1 MSRDLRTPRSPKV
14 TEISSF
20 TVRAARRK
28 GKMERRREKDK
39 VERAMEAVNSK
50 LAAERAERRNKRLPR
65 KEEYTVTA
73 RPRNDRG
80 AARVKVA
87 ETNGG
92 AKSERSYSFS
102 QENEPTFAQAKVMGR
117 LQATFF
123 DMDMVPK
130 YRNFTNINGRRKKQ
144 RNSQQEIAV
153 KNVITQMKSLTS
165 TCSAR
170 LDNLHCSQKLLYI

>member
-1 MSRDLRTPRSPKV
+1 MRAPRSPKV
-14 TEISSF
+14 TGSAATSCSKTALSYF
-20 TVRAARRK
+20 TIRAARQKR
-28 GKMERRREKDK
+28 KMERQREKDK
-39 VERAMEAVNSK
+39 VKQATEAAHSE
-50 LAAERAERRNKRLPR
+50 LAAERAERRKKRLPR

-73 RPRNDRG
+73 QPRNDRG

-92 AKSERSYSFS
+92 TKSKRSYSFS
-102 QENEPTFAQAKVMGR
+102 QENDPTFAQAKVMGR

-153 KNVITQMKSLTS
+153 KNVITQLKTHNS
-165 TCSAR
+165 T
-170 LDNLHCSQKLLYI
+170 LHG